1 MEGFAF
7 VRLLK
12 ERSSVP
18 SLYLFFLF
26 LFLFSPLRWV
36 GRRELGSAE
45 IHLNPFD

>member
-26 LFLFSPLRWV
+26 LFFPLRWV
-36 GRRELGSAE
+36 GRRELGSA
-45 IHLNPFD
+45 